1 MIGMSKFENAEKIG
15 LREKETNKVLAVY
28 PYKAEGTD
36 AEINKIVRDWY
47 YQQSCAAEDQ
57 LLTAYVD
64 VLTDYE
70 IQSRKNHG
78 NIHLDESSKQV

>member
-1 MIGMSKFENAEKIG
+1 MGEFENAGKLG
-15 LREKETNKVLAVY
+15 LRDKETNKVLAVY

-47 YQQSCAAEDQ
+47 YQQNCAAEDQ

-64 VLTDYE
+64 ILTEQE
-70 IQSRKNHG
+70 IVSRKKFKG
-78 NIHLDESSKQV
+78 

>member
-1 MIGMSKFENAEKIG
+1 MGKFEDAEKIG
-15 LREKETNKVLAVY
+15 IRDKETNKLLAMY
-28 PYKAEGTD
+28 PYKAEGSD

-64 VLTDYE
+64 SLTEQE
-70 IQSRKNHG
+70 IKSRKKLKDIQHV
-78 NIHLDESSKQV
+78 EP